1 MSIILGLVLAMLQIP
16 AGAGIR
22 PGISGTIVRQDTGEP
37 LGRATVTLTSEQD
50 SRPLQSVSSG
60 PDGKYSFDDVPAGRY
75 RIAAT
80 RNGYVRAE
88 YGDREGNGCGAAV
101 TLAQGQRLEN
111 VRVGMIAASAIAGR
125 LLDQDGEPVVSVGVQ
140 ALRYTYVN
148 GKRTLQAVQTVTTN
162 DLGEYRLFGLVP
174 GRYYVGAAMENTGGQ
189 GAARVF
195 LSAVAPP
202 PPLPLPLPG
211 QPVTGGVSVVAP
223 IRPPDSSVIERF
235 VPAFYP
241 GVPDPQSASAVEL
254 RPGESFLR
262 ADMRLNVVRTRKVR
276 GTLAGVTA
284 GGRQRFSVGLVPR
297 SDLSIGNAAA
307 HNASTSPDGSFELTA
322 VLPGSYFLTA
332 TGNDASGRVFGRVAV
347 DVVDR
352 DVEGVAVA
360 LLKGTTL
367 TGRITSDDPAA
378 VQRVQTVTLR
388 PLNEGVAG
396 FPNLNLSVQ
405 ARGGTFQMDGI
416 PPGEYLAGL
425 TFNGPGGMYMAAM
438 RMDSQDVRNG
448 LRLDGQ
454 PTAQLEMEVGTRG
467 AVVDGTV
474 VSDQQRP
481 VAGATVVLVPDTFLR
496 QRSTLYKTVTADDD
510 GRFNLNTIAP
520 GDYKVFAWE
529 DVERGA
535 WEDPNFLRNIEAR
548 GRSVALRDGA
558 SESVQITAIPSN
570 GAIYGQCDGRIR

>member
-1 MSIILGLVLAMLQIP
+1 MSIIIGLLLVMLQGP
-16 AGAGIR
+16 AAVIR

-37 LGRATVTLTSEQD
+37 LGKATVTLTGEQD
-50 SRPLQSVSSG
+50 GRPLQSVSSG
-60 PDGKYSFDDVPAGRY
+60 TDGKYSFDDVPPGRY

-101 TLAQGQRLEN
+101 TLAQGQRLGD
-111 VRVGMIAASAIAGR
+111 VRVGMMAASAIAGR

-140 ALRYTYVN
+140 ALRYSYQN
-148 GKRTLQAVQTVTTN
+148 GKRTLQAVQTVSTN
-162 DLGEYRLFGLVP
+162 DLGEYRLFGLTP
-174 GRYYVGAAMENTGGQ
+174 GRYYVGAAMENTGAQ

-195 LSAVAPP
+195 LPAPAPPPP
-202 PPLPLPLPG
+202 PPLPPG
-211 QPVTGGVSVVAP
+211 QALTGVVNLVTSL
-223 IRPPDSSVIERF
+223 RTPDSSVIERF
-235 VPAFYP
+235 VPTLYP
-241 GVPDPQSASAVEL
+241 GVSDAQSASPVEL

-262 ADMRLNVVRTRKVR
+262 ADMRLNLVRTRKVR
-276 GTLAGVTA
+276 GTLAGVTV
-284 GGRQRFSVGLVPR
+284 GGRQRFSVTLVPR
-297 SDLSIGNAAA
+297 SELSMANTAA

-332 TGNDASGRVFGRVAV
+332 TGNDTSGRVFGRIAV

-352 DVEGVAVA
+352 DIEGVS
-360 LLKGTTL
+360 LPMLKGTTL
-367 TGRITSDDPAA
+367 TGRIASDDPAA

-388 PLNEGVAG
+388 PLNEGAPG

-405 ARGGTFQMDGI
+405 AKEGRFQLDGI

-425 TFNGPGGMYMAAM
+425 TFNGPGGMYMKAM

-454 PTAQLEMEVGTRG
+454 AAAELEMEVGTRG
-467 AVVDGTV
+467 AVLDGTV

-496 QRSTLYKTVTADDD
+496 QRSTLYKTVSTDNE
-510 GRFNLNTIAP
+510 GRFHLDTIAP

-535 WEDPNFLRNIEAR
+535 WEDPTFLRPIESR
-548 GRSVALRDGA
+548 GRSLVLRDGG
-558 SESVQITAIPSN
+558 SEAVQIAAIPSN
-570 GAIYGQCDGRIR
+570 GAIYGQCDGRVR

>member
-1 MSIILGLVLAMLQIP
+1 MSIILGLLLIMLQIP
-16 AGAGIR
+16 TGAGIR

-50 SRPLQSVSSG
+50 SRPLQSVASG

-111 VRVGMIAASAIAGR
+111 VRVGMMAAGAIAGR

-140 ALRYTYVN
+140 ALRYNYVN

-174 GRYYVGAAMENTGGQ
+174 GRYYVGAAMENTGAQ

-195 LSAVAPP
+195 LPALAVPPP
-202 PPLPLPLPG
+202 PPLPIPG
-211 QPVTGGVSVVAP
+211 PVTGGVSVVAP
-223 IRPPDSSVIERF
+223 IKPPDSSVIERF

-241 GVPDPQSASAVEL
+241 GVPDPEAASAVEL

-262 ADMRLNVVRTRKVR
+262 ADMRLNLVRTRKVR

-284 GGRQRFSVGLVPR
+284 GGRQRFSVSLVPR
-297 SDLSIGNAAA
+297 SDLSIGNAAP
-307 HNASTSPDGSFELTA
+307 HNASTSPDGSFELNA
-322 VLPGSYFLTA
+322 VLPGAYFLTA
-332 TGNDASGRVFGRVAV
+332 TGNDVSGRVFGRVAV

-352 DVEGVAVA
+352 DVEGVAVL

-378 VQRVQTVTLR
+378 VQRVQTATLR
-388 PLNEGVAG
+388 PLNEGAAG
-396 FPNLNLSVQ
+396 FPNLNLSVP
-405 ARGGTFQMDGI
+405 AKGGTFQMDGI

-425 TFNGPGGMYMAAM
+425 TFNGPGGMYMVAM

-454 PTAQLEMEVGTRG
+454 PTAQVEMEVGTRG
-467 AVVDGTV
+467 GTVNGTV

-496 QRSTLYKTVTADDD
+496 QRSTLYKTVTTDSE
-510 GRFNLNTIAP
+510 GRFRLETIAP

-535 WEDPNFLRNIEAR
+535 WEDPNFLRTIEAR
-548 GRSVALRDGA
+548 GRSVSLRDGA
-558 SESVQITAIPSN
+558 SEAVQITAIPSN